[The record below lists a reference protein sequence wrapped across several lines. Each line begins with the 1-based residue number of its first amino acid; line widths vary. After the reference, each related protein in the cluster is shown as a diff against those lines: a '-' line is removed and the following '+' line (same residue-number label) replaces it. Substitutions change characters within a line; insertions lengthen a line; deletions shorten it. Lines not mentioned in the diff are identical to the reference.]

1 MAVTLFRSAQGT
13 ISRPSPRHLSFS
25 CIRGCLFRSNKGSP
39 RDMDANSALVIES
52 AQNSRGA
59 SIADKNTTSAW
70 QSPSSPSLMICSPGR
85 KETSFMASLRTRAK
99 TCQIKSTL
107 MAITKIWYWVMKSI
121 VFWSWGELQN
131 HTEVFLWK
139 GRKHKRPEVA
149 NAKDLTSWNWKLKL
163 RVFKLFWVHLERI
176 RCNLSDCSFQERWF
190 YYLKRHQN
198 LKFSRQCD
206 SGSCSCCPQSL
217 HAAAD
222 QKASSDSTNLRW
234 KGYRNEGYAVLKHAS
249 PQCTDANNKTL
260 PWKKKTLWVFT
271 WWKCLWF
278 WQWELETVNGTR
290 NHRLQRSQKLAACG
304 TKSKGYELSLHKK
317 KGTIGTLCSF
327 VWEGQPNKLRIWTV
341 WWNWKAWNGES
352 TCQSGNERQA
362 LGEDVWFQH
371 WSKQTLHGYL

>member
-190 YYLKRHQN
+190 YYLKRHQS

-260 PWKKKTLWVFT
+260 PWKKKHFGFSPDGSVCDFDSGN
-271 WWKCLWF
+271 WKRSME
-278 WQWELETVNGTR
+278 QETIGFSA
-290 NHRLQRSQKLAACG
+290 HRSSLPAAQSQRDMNCRY
-304 TKSKGYELSLHKK
+304 TKK